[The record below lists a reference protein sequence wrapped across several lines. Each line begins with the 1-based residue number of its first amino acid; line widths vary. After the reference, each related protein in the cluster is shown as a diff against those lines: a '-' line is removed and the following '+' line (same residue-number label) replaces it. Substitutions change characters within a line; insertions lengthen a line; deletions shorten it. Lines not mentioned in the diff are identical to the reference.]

1 MLIRNLGINLSE
13 DLIASGRVS
22 LINFPVFMVPTFLS
36 SLLSSTHKENLH
48 SSNFPLIQGP
58 PETSNSTGK
67 SHSSLDQVSLK
78 YEAIWGHIP
87 CLSLGDFVPLWN
99 LLISTCLR
107 NSHREIGVKSPI
119 LKVMVRSGDT
129 YEKSCNRSAAWL
141 VLSKCSWS
149 LYTVWSRSYYVF
161 LGASSLDF
169 TTIAHPLSVF
179 EVVLI

>member
-22 LINFPVFMVPTFLS
+22 LINFPVFMVPKFLS

-87 CLSLGDFVPLWN
+87 CLSLGDFVPL
-99 LLISTCLR
+99 
-107 NSHREIGVKSPI
+107 
-119 LKVMVRSGDT
+119 
-129 YEKSCNRSAAWL
+129 
-141 VLSKCSWS
+141 
-149 LYTVWSRSYYVF
+149 
-161 LGASSLDF
+161 
-169 TTIAHPLSVF
+169 
-179 EVVLI
+179 